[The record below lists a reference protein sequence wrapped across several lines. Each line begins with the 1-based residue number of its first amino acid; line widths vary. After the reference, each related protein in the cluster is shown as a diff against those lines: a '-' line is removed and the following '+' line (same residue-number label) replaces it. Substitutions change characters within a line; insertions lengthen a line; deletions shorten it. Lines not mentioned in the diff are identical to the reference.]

1 MITDWRAPGYY
12 SQICPCPLTAHRDP
26 NAEGWPATDP
36 PPEIVCT
43 APRPADAPQEP
54 RAVLSLQRAA
64 QAAGWPILVG
74 YSRGPVRAQRV
85 GTYKRVEVFGI
96 QAAPHPDTR
105 WRFWALYSR
114 TIHGTGT
121 WSWRVSI
128 WKADQVVFTHATITD
143 LQEFIAVRG
152 SVTPAWFKGIH
163 ARVEDQKEQQR
174 LAARNR
180 KPKAKEGAS

>member
-1 MITDWRAPGYY
+1 MITITDWRSVEYFRQGKPEV
-12 SQICPCPLTAHRDP
+12 PT
-26 NAEGWPATDP
+26 WPAIDP

-43 APRPADAPQEP
+43 APRPADAPTEP

-74 YSRGPVRAQRV
+74 YSRGQVRAQRV
-85 GTYKRVEVFGI
+85 GTYKRVEVFGV

-114 TIHGTGT
+114 TMPAGT
-121 WSWRVSI
+121 WSWRISI
-128 WKADQVVFTHATITD
+128 WKADQVVFTHATISD
-143 LQEFIAVRG
+143 LVEFIAVRG
-152 SVTPAWFKGIH
+152 SVMPAWFKGIH
-163 ARVEDQKEQQR
+163 ARVEDQAERQR
-174 LAARNR
+174 EAARNR